1 MQAVWPQSNILQ
13 IFVSTTYTYWK
24 LLLIA
29 SYRTLWLHDPHGS
42 LWKSLLPPITTLT
55 LFWCVRPCLH
65 QGFLRA
71 SSGVICTSYKKY
83 REDLIISRGY
93 VECVTC
99 GCAGRRAVTNCSS
112 VRRRN
117 ILARLYICIASHSTA
132 ASARYPDTRTR
143 LGLLI
148 ARVVRLL

>member
-13 IFVSTTYTYWK
+13 IFVSTIYTYWK

-29 SYRTLWLHDPHGS
+29 SYRTLWSHDPHGTGLYEIHS
-42 LWKSLLPPITTLT
+42 CHPPPPPAVY
-55 LFWCVRPCLH
+55 FSA
-65 QGFLRA
+65 GFLVFLGFLWA
-71 SSGVICTSYKKY
+71 PSGVICTSYKKY

-99 GCAGRRAVTNCSS
+99 ERAGRRAVTNCSS

-132 ASARYPDTRTR
+132 ASATPT
-143 LGLLI
+143 LGHDWDC
-148 ARVVRLL
+148 